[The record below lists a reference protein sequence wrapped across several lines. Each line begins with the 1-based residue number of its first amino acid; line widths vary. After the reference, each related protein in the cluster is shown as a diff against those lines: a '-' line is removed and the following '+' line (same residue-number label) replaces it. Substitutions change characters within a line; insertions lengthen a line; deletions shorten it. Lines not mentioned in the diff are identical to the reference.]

1 MYTIAIYYIYH
12 SYILYINIDY
22 IYTTAIYCTIY
33 TLYVLY
39 VHTLSIYI
47 YIDIYYAY
55 SRHIIHT
62 YIDISI
68 CMHTY
73 TYICMHTSSC
83 DCICCYIYRCP
94 LPPYTHIDTHIYLKL
109 RVHLVALLLLA
120 ADLRLA
126 VSLELIEVISEPV

>member
-62 YIDISI
+62 YIVRSGHEILY
-68 CMHTY
+68 H
-73 TYICMHTSSC
+73 
-83 DCICCYIYRCP
+83 DCFG
-94 LPPYTHIDTHIYLKL
+94 
-109 RVHLVALLLLA
+109 
-120 ADLRLA
+120 
-126 VSLELIEVISEPV
+126 